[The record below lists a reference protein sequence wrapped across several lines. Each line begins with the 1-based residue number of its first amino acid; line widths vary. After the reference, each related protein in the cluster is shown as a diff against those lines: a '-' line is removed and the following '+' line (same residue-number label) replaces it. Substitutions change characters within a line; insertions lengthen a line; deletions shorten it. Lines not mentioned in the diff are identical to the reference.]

1 MEYYSDERDW
11 EYEKRKAAVKE
22 EEEKGAKRL
31 MAVLSSIDLTP
42 EVIGKILDH
51 KDSDLITLKLLLN
64 RFELSNECVILI
76 AQKCADGQH
85 GHLEGSWISWYKHEQ
100 FYSSP
105 DVMKI
110 FANSSGYS
118 YRKLAAGSPA
128 TDEETLKKLSEDE
141 ERFIAEAARKNL
153 RKRRNNW

>member
-1 MEYYSDERDW
+1 METRDTSPYEYTYSEKDVEG
-11 EYEKRKAAVKE
+11 EKR
-22 EEEKGAKRL
+22 KGAKRL
-31 MAVLSSIDLTP
+31 MAVLSSIPLTR

-51 KDSDLITLKLLLN
+51 KDSDLTTLKLLLN
-64 RFELSNECVILI
+64 RFEFSNECVILI

-110 FANSSGYS
+110 FANSSRYS
-118 YRKLAAGSPA
+118 YRKLAAESPA
-128 TDEETLKKLSEDE
+128 TDEETLEKLSEDE

-153 RKRRNNW
+153 KKRRNNW